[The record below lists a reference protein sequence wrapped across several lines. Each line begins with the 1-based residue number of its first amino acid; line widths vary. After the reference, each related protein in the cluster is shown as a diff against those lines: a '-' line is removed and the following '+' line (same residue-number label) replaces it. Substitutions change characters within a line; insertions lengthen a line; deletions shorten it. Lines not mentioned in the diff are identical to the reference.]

1 MNLPSEA
8 GSAAGGTN
16 TPELDN
22 YRRQVTHYSPANTE
36 LVPGVGDPRGTGLWA
51 KLTFIVLESD
61 R

>member
-1 MNLPSEA
+1 MNLPSQA

-22 YRRQVTHYSPANTE
+22 YGSRVQQTLNSTWR
-36 LVPGVGDPRGTGLWA
+36 GDPRGAGLWA